1 MQAQAAGAWP
11 LVTDGPYFIGAL
23 SSGTTVM
30 GGFNAATDSANNL
43 YLVGS
48 SPYITSGN
56 YDIQLVKYNNSG
68 VKQWEKVLYS
78 STSSSSDSG
87 NAIAV
92 DSSGNVYI
100 TGQTV
105 ITSNNQWVVAKYN
118 SSGTLQWQKYFNN
131 TYPPNTG
138 QAVSVDASGN
148 VFFCGI
154 SNPANSAL
162 SLIKY
167 DSSGTLQWKVD
178 LGGTSNNQYGYGMTL
193 DSSGN
198 IYVCGATTSFS
209 MLLAKYNTSGTL
221 QWQTANDG
229 CQTAYGIAVA
239 SNGEIYT
246 VGDKY
251 ASFVHT
257 PVITRFTSSG
267 IVLSQRRLDGAGVS
281 SGSGRNMGIDSA
293 NNVYITWTSNN
304 TALFAKYDSSLT
316 IQWQRYLSGPNI
328 TYAGGITVNPAGV
341 VLLSGSVD
349 SYKGFLF
356 ARLPSDGSLTGTY
369 TVGSFSIVY
378 GNSSLTDTGNAF
390 TEYSSTQGSSSS
402 SMTENTLSL
411 NSANTSWTNAVTT
424 I

>member
-1 MQAQAAGAWP
+1 MKP
-11 LVTDGPYFIGAL
+11 PTKLPTKLEFSLNFI
-23 SSGTTVM
+23 
-30 GGFNAATDSANNL
+30 
-43 YLVGS
+43 
-48 SPYITSGN
+48 
-56 YDIQLVKYNNSG
+56 
-68 VKQWEKVLYS
+68 S
-78 STSSSSDSG
+78 STDFG

-105 ITSNNQWVVAKYN
+105 ITSATQWVVAKYD
-118 SSGTLQWQKYFNN
+118 SSGTLQWQKYFKG
-131 TYPPNTG
+131 TYYPNSG

-148 VFFCGI
+148 VFFCGY
-154 SNPANSAL
+154 SSPYNLAL

-167 DSSGTLQWKVD
+167 DSSGTLQWKID
-178 LGGTSNNQYGYGMTL
+178 LGGTSNSQSGYGMTL

-198 IYVCGATTSFS
+198 IYVCGSTTSSS

-229 CQTAYGIAVA
+229 CREAWGIAVA

-251 ASFVHT
+251 ASFVHN
-257 PVITRFTSSG
+257 PVISRFTSSG

-281 SGSGRNMGIDSA
+281 SGAGRNMGIDSA

-316 IQWQRYLSGPNI
+316 IQWQRYLSGPNN

-341 VLLSGSVD
+341 VLLSAALD
-349 SYKGFLF
+349 SNKGFLF

-390 TEYSSTQGSSSS
+390 TEYSSTAPSSSS